1 MAKST
6 RQTNL
11 FAAEDWKKLYTTF
24 SDADFQSYDFET
36 IRKVMVDYLKT
47 YYAEDFNDFIESS
60 EYIALLD
67 LIAFVSQSLAFRTDL
82 NARENFLETAERRDS
97 VIKLVKQLSYQPTR
111 NKTSSG
117 LLKIVS
123 VSTSEQ
129 VRSNTGQ
136 NLARATVNWNDPS
149 NPDWLNQFTQILN
162 AALGS
167 NQKIGKPY
175 ASKTINGIK
184 TEQYN
189 VALPTSV
196 VPVFAYSAPVL
207 ESSAPFE
214 VVSSSILASD
224 NILEQDPGI
233 RGQFGMIYQQDGQ
246 GFGSANNGFFV
257 LFKQGQ
263 LQSLDFTL
271 NEKLP
276 NRIVN
281 VNVDNINNEDVW
293 MYSLNGNRLG
303 EQWTLVPS
311 TGGSNAIY
319 NSVARN
325 IRTTYSVNTRLNDQ
339 IDLVFGDGTFSDIPT
354 GSFRSYFRVSNGIT
368 YRITPSDMNNISV
381 AIPYISR
388 SGRGETLTITASLQ
402 YTVANSSR
410 RDTIEEI
417 KQKAPQNFYTQNRM
431 VNGEDYNIL
440 PYTLYPDIV
449 KVKAVNRYS
458 SGISR
463 NLDII
468 DPTGKYSSTDLIAD
482 DGALYKESFSGT
494 KTFTFNTRSD
504 IATAIRNVLLPIV
517 KMATTKHF
525 YFDNFNSI
533 TFDNLPTKWERTT
546 DDAVSCTGFF
556 VDNAGNK
563 QQIGEFTSSNRK
575 YLLRNSLIK
584 FTAPAGY
591 YFDVNNVLT
600 PGTPLLK
607 TDKTYI
613 WGSIQS
619 QNGNGTNETY
629 IAGREIG
636 AITLTDNIP
645 TGAIISEVY
654 APLTSV
660 FSNALVLTITN
671 LIFNN
676 IDFGLRY
683 DIGSVSNP
691 NVDPWKVVSSANLDR
706 TGDFSLNFA
715 GDTSNNAKDS
725 SWIIKLETDG
735 VNYTVTYR
743 GLYYIFA
750 SQNKVTFLNSN
761 TRRTYDSKNNIVV
774 KDNIKILNVN
784 TKPGT
789 SDKLDKDLIWEVSDN
804 LVESD
809 GYVDTT
815 KILVTFADENTDGII
830 DDPTLFGQLSNA
842 TTPNVFFKKYFDFDN
857 LIRYELLSEGA
868 VYSSS
873 GLDTKADI
881 ELQRN
886 NYPVGSIFYA
896 SFDKKFYEI
905 KQTNGLKSVVENTDY
920 KGYVGR
926 QSIYFKYR
934 HNASDNKRI
943 DPASSNLIDLYI
955 LTRNYDDAYRAYI
968 EDTTNQVAEPEPVT
982 TFELSNSY
990 GDLFNY
996 KMLTDSLVINS
1007 GNYKPLFGSKAVN
1020 NLQAKFQV
1028 VKNSNSTISDNE
1040 LKSKII
1046 DTINNYFALEN
1057 WNFGDTFYF
1066 SELSAYLHSELGTD
1080 LSSVIL
1086 VPLGTNT
1093 TFGSLYEIRCQP
1105 NEIFINAATV
1115 DNVEVV
1121 SSVLSGINASGI
1133 NTTTVV
1139 KGVTY

>member
-24 SDADFQSYDFET
+24 SEADFQSYDFET

-67 LIAFVSQSLAFRTDL
+67 LISFVAQSLAFRTDL

-111 NKTSSG
+111 NKTASG

-123 VSTSEQ
+123 INTSEQ
-129 VRSNTGQ
+129 LRSSSGQ
-136 NLARATVNWNDPS
+136 NLARTTVNWNDPS
-149 NPDWLNQFTQILN
+149 NPDWLSQFTQILN

-167 NQKIGKPY
+167 NQKVGKSY

-184 TEQYN
+184 TDQYN
-189 VALPTSV
+189 LAIPTSV

-214 VVSSSILASD
+214 IVSSSILSSD
-224 NILEQDPGI
+224 TIQEQEPGI

-281 VNVDNINNEDVW
+281 INVDNINNEDVW
-293 MYSLNGNRLG
+293 LYALSGNRLSD
-303 EQWTLVPS
+303 QWTQVQS
-311 TGGSNAIY
+311 TAGSNAIY
-319 NSVARN
+319 NSIARN
-325 IRTTYSVNTRLNDQ
+325 IRSLYSVNTRLNDQ

-368 YRITPSDMNNISV
+368 YRITPADMNNVSV

-410 RDTIEEI
+410 RDTIEEV

-482 DGALYKESFSGT
+482 DGAIYKEEFKNT

-504 IATAIRNVLLPIV
+504 IAAAIRNIILPII
-517 KMATTKHF
+517 KMPTTKHF
-525 YFDNFNSI
+525 YYNNFNSI
-533 TFDNLPTKWERTT
+533 KFNTLFTKWERVT
-546 DDAVSCTGFF
+546 DDATSCTGFF
-556 VDNAGNK
+556 IDNDGNK

-600 PGTPLLK
+600 QGTPQVK

-613 WGSIQS
+613 WASIQS

-629 IAGREIG
+629 IAGRQIG
-636 AITLTDNIP
+636 AVTLTDNIP
-645 TGAIISEVY
+645 SAAIITEVY
-654 APLTSV
+654 APLSNV
-660 FSNALVLTITN
+660 FSNALILTITN

-676 IDFGLRY
+676 INFGLRY

-691 NVDPWKVVSSANLDR
+691 NVDPWKVISSANLNSTDE
-706 TGDFSLNFA
+706 FSLDFA
-715 GDTSNNAKDS
+715 GDVSNAAKDS
-725 SWIIKLETDG
+725 SWLIKFETDG
-735 VNYTVTYR
+735 SNYTVTYR
-743 GLYYIFA
+743 GLYYVFA
-750 SQNKVTFLNSN
+750 SQSKVTFLNSN
-761 TRRTYDSKNNIVV
+761 TRRTYDSKNNTII
-774 KDNIKILNVN
+774 KDNIKIFNIN
-784 TKPGT
+784 SKPGST
-789 SDKLDKDLIWEVSDN
+789 EKLDKDLIWEVSEN
-804 LVESD
+804 LVEND

-815 KILVTFADENTDGII
+815 KILVTFADENNDGIV
-830 DDPTLFGQLSNA
+830 DDPTLFEQISNA
-842 TTPNVFFKKYFDFDN
+842 TSHNVFFKKYFDFDN
-857 LIRYELLSEGA
+857 LIRYELLSEGSVNTLFA
-868 VYSSS
+868 
-873 GLDTKADI
+873 TKA
-881 ELQRN
+881 EVEFQRN
-886 NYPVGSIFYA
+886 NYPAGTIFYA
-896 SFDKKFYEI
+896 SIDKKFYELSLVNNI
-905 KQTNGLKSVVENTDY
+905 KVIKENTDY
-920 KGYVGR
+920 KGYIGR
-926 QSIYFKYR
+926 QSVYFKYR

-943 DPASSNLIDLYI
+943 DPASSNLIDIYI
-955 LTRNYDDAYRAYI
+955 LTRNYDDSYRTFI
-968 EDTTNQVAEPEPVT
+968 QDTTHSVQEPDPVT

-990 GDLFNY
+990 SDLFNY

-1007 GNYKPLFGSKAVN
+1007 GIYKPLFGNKALN
-1020 NLQAKFQV
+1020 NLQAKFQI
-1028 VKNSNSTISDNE
+1028 VKNTNSTISDNE
-1040 LKSKII
+1040 LKSKLI
-1046 DTINNYFALEN
+1046 DKINNYFALEN

-1066 SELSAYLHSELGTD
+1066 SELSAYLHSELGSD

-1086 VPLGTNT
+1086 VPLSANN

-1133 NTTTVV
+1133 NTATVV

>member
-24 SDADFQSYDFET
+24 SEADFQSYDFET

-67 LIAFVSQSLAFRTDL
+67 LIAFVSQSIAFRTDL

-97 VIKLVKQLSYQPTR
+97 VIKLVKQLSYQPNR
-111 NKTSSG
+111 NKSAQG

-123 VSTSEQ
+123 VNTSEQ
-129 VRSNTGQ
+129 LRSSAGQ
-136 NLARATVNWNDPS
+136 NLARVTVNWNDAA
-149 NPDWLNQFTQILN
+149 NPEWLNQFTQILN

-175 ASKTINGIK
+175 AAKTINGIK

-207 ESSAPFE
+207 ETSAPFE
-214 VVSSSILASD
+214 IVSSSILASD
-224 NILEQDPGI
+224 NILEQEPGI

-281 VNVDNINNEDVW
+281 VNVDNINNEDIW
-293 MYSLNGNRLG
+293 LYTLNGNRLG
-303 EQWTLVPS
+303 EQWTQVQS
-311 TGGSNAIY
+311 TAGSNAIY

-325 IRTTYSVNTRLNDQ
+325 IRTLYSINTRLNDQ

-410 RDTIEEI
+410 RDTVEEI

-468 DPTGKYSSTDLIAD
+468 DPTGRYSSTDLIAD
-482 DGALYKESFSGT
+482 DGAIYKEEFTNT
-494 KTFTFNTRSD
+494 KTFSFNTRSD
-504 IATAIRNVLLPIV
+504 IAAVIRNIILPIV
-517 KMATTKHF
+517 KVSTTKHF
-525 YFDNFNSI
+525 YYDNFNSVSYN
-533 TFDNLPTKWERTT
+533 TLPTKWERVT
-546 DDAVSCTGFF
+546 DDTTSCTGFF
-556 VDNAGNK
+556 IDNDGNK
-563 QQIGEFTSSNRK
+563 QQIGEFTASNRK

-584 FTAPAGY
+584 FTAPTGY

-600 PGTPLLK
+600 LGTPQLK

-613 WGSIQS
+613 WASIQS
-619 QNGNGTNETY
+619 QNGNGINETY

-636 AITLTDNIP
+636 AVTLTDNIP
-645 TGAIISEVY
+645 SGAIISEVF
-654 APLTSV
+654 APLTNV
-660 FSNALVLTITN
+660 FSNALIFSLSN

-683 DIGSVSNP
+683 DVGSVSNP
-691 NVDPWKVVSSANLDR
+691 NIDPWKVISSANLDR
-706 TGDFSLNFA
+706 TGAFSLDFA
-715 GDTSNNAKDS
+715 GDVSNNARDS
-725 SWIIKLETDG
+725 SWIIKCETDG

-750 SQNKVTFLNSN
+750 SQSKVTFLNSN
-761 TRRTYDSKNNIVV
+761 TRRTYDSKNNTIV
-774 KDNIKILNVN
+774 KDNIKIFNIN
-784 TKPGT
+784 SKPD
-789 SDKLDKDLIWEVSDN
+789 SNEKLDKDIVWEVSDN
-804 LVESD
+804 LVEND

-815 KILVTFADENTDGII
+815 KILVTFGDENNDSIV
-830 DDPTLFGQLSNA
+830 DDPTLFSQVSTA
-842 TTPNVFFKKYFDFDN
+842 ASHNVFFKKYFDFDN
-857 LIRYELLSEGA
+857 LIRYELLSEGS
-868 VYSSS
+868 VNILFS
-873 GLDTKADI
+873 TKAEI

-886 NYPVGSIFYA
+886 NYPVGTIFYA
-896 SFDKKFYEI
+896 SFDEKFYELTQVNGI
-905 KQTNGLKSVVENTDY
+905 KSIIENNDY
-920 KGYVGR
+920 KGYRGR
-926 QSIYFKYR
+926 QNIYFKYR

-968 EDTTNQVAEPEPVT
+968 EDTTHTVAEPDSIT
-982 TFELSNSY
+982 AFELNNNYS
-990 GDLFNY
+990 DLFDY

-1007 GNYKPLFGSKAVN
+1007 GSYKPLFGNKALT

-1028 VKNSNSTISDNE
+1028 VKNLNSTISDNE

-1066 SELSAYLHSELGTD
+1066 SELSAYLHSELGND

-1086 VPLGTNT
+1086 VPLSANN